1 MNTPTVQNFFE
12 KKAKTGEWKG
22 LYDLDNPSSY
32 PFVIRLKKTIEM
44 LDDKI
49 DGKNLCDLGCGTG
62 ALIPFVTQSNAQY
75 TGIDFSEE
83 MLSKIRNNESLIS
96 NKIKL
101 RHMDFNDA
109 NIEEKY
115 DILVGLGFIEYFE
128 DPNKIIKKCYN
139 IMDKEGV
146 ILLSF
151 PNRLCLDFL
160 SIRLLTFARLSLKK
174 IFKVGRDNPKRKM
187 WSYNEAL
194 KLFNYGEFEIVSVKN
209 YYTNILVYPF
219 TMLFPKLA
227 FKIANLVEKTF
238 LNKLRFLNGGFLVL
252 ARKKK

>member
-1 MNTPTVQNFFE
+1 MTKPTVQNFFE
-12 KKAKTGEWKG
+12 QKAKTGEWKG
-22 LYDLDNPSSY
+22 LYDLNNPSSY
-32 PFVIRLKKTIEM
+32 PFVIRLKKTIQM

-49 DGKNLCDLGCGTG
+49 DGKNVCDLGCGTG

-75 TGIDFSEE
+75 TGIDFSDE
-83 MLSKIRNNESLIS
+83 MLSKIRNNKSITS
-96 NKIKL
+96 SKVKL
-101 RHMDFNDA
+101 RHMDFKDA

-139 IMDKEGV
+139 IMERDGM

-160 SIRLLTFARLSLKK
+160 LIRLLTIVRLLLKK
-174 IFKVGRDNPKRKM
+174 IFKVGRENPKRKM

-194 KLFNYGEFEIVSVKN
+194 KLFDYGAFEIVSIKN
-209 YYTNILVYPF
+209 YYTNILVYPL

-227 FKIANLVEKTF
+227 FKISSIVEKTF
-238 LNKLRFLNGGFLVL
+238 FNKLRFFNGGFLVL
-252 ARKKK
+252 AKKKI